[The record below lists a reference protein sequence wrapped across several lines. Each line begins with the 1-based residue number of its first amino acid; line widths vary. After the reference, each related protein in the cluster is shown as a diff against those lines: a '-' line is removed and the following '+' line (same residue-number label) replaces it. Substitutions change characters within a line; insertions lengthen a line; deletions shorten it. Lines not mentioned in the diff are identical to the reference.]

1 MLTYGKSYNILQQ
14 SGFICLSSQRTLR
27 DYIHWLKLKPGF
39 DSSAVD
45 YLITEGKIDNLA
57 ADWQK

>member
-1 MLTYGKSYNILQQ
+1 MLTYGKSYDILQQ
-14 SGFICLSSQRTLR
+14 SGFICLSSQPTIQ

-39 DSSAVD
+39 DYSAVD

-57 ADWQK
+57 AD